1 MRLLVV
7 SQYFWPESFRVNDLV
22 AELTARGHEV
32 TVLTGQPN
40 YPEGEVYPEFRA
52 DPERFSAFHGARV
65 VREPMLARGKTRS
78 RLVLN
83 YASFALSG
91 AVLGPLRLHDVRW
104 DAIFV
109 FQTSPITAA
118 LPALLLRKL
127 RDTPVLM
134 WVLDLWPES
143 LSAVGAVRSPQIL
156 DAVGRLVSFTYKRC
170 DLILAQSRAFFAN
183 IERWAGDTRRVRYF
197 PGWAEALFVD
207 GATGDLA
214 PELSPWQGRFKVL
227 FAGNIGEAQDFPA
240 ILDAAERLRDRE
252 DIHWIVLGDGRAA
265 PTVKEQ
271 IERRGLSARVHL
283 LGRFPLERMPSF
295 FAGADALLVS
305 LKADPTFASTIP
317 GKVQS
322 YLAAGVPLLGMLD
335 GEGARV
341 IEESGAGLTA
351 PAGDGGALA
360 EQVLALSQKSPA
372 ERAEMGA
379 RGRAYCAR
387 EFDRKVLIDR
397 LEGWLQDLQ
406 RERRA

>member
-1 MRLLVV
+1 M
-7 SQYFWPESFRVNDLV
+7 
-22 AELTARGHEV
+22 
-32 TVLTGQPN
+32 
-40 YPEGEVYPEFRA
+40 
-52 DPERFSAFHGARV
+52 
-65 VREPMLARGKTRS
+65 
-78 RLVLN
+78 
-83 YASFALSG
+83 
-91 AVLGPLRLHDVRW
+91 
-104 DAIFV
+104 
-109 FQTSPITAA
+109 
-118 LPALLLRKL
+118 
-127 RDTPVLM
+127 
-134 WVLDLWPES
+134 
-143 LSAVGAVRSPQIL
+143 
-156 DAVGRLVSFTYKRC
+156 
-170 DLILAQSRAFFAN
+170 
-183 IERWAGDTRRVRYF
+183 
-197 PGWAEALFVD
+197 
-207 GATGDLA
+207 
-214 PELSPWQGRFKVL
+214 L
-227 FAGNIGEAQDFPA
+227 FASNIGEAQDFPA